1 MAWSARHAPG
11 RTANGVAG
19 APCCIQAAC
28 RLWGNPNVRSSG
40 LGYGRR
46 MPTRGLAPQ
55 VRLLRRTHW
64 PLRCVY
70 CEEPVGVDEPVYV
83 IDGEG
88 KAVAANAAELHAE
101 PYRYR
106 SRVLHRS
113 CAEDAGFAA
122 PG

>member
-28 RLWGNPNVRSSG
+28 HLRGNPVGGRSG
-40 LGYGRR
+40 RGYARQ
-46 MPTRGLAPQ
+46 MPGDD
-55 VRLLRRTHW
+55 W
-64 PLRCVY
+64 PLKCRVCDDRIGVY
-70 CEEPVGVDEPVYV
+70 EPVYV

>member
-1 MAWSARHAPG
+1 M
-11 RTANGVAG
+11 
-19 APCCIQAAC
+19 
-28 RLWGNPNVRSSG
+28 
-40 LGYGRR
+40 
-46 MPTRGLAPQ
+46 
-55 VRLLRRTHW
+55 RLLRRTHW
-64 PLRCVY
+64 PLTCVY

-122 PG
+122 PGLNDPHAVRCPSCGKWCDPSDQTMQDRRATGPQHGLRAPPARVWDHGNAALR

>member
-1 MAWSARHAPG
+1 MPG
-11 RTANGVAG
+11 DD
-19 APCCIQAAC
+19 
-28 RLWGNPNVRSSG
+28 
-40 LGYGRR
+40 
-46 MPTRGLAPQ
+46 
-55 VRLLRRTHW
+55 W
-64 PLRCVY
+64 PLKCRVCDDRIGVY
-70 CEEPVGVDEPVYV
+70 EPVYV

-88 KAVAANAAELHAE
+88 KTVAANAFELHTE